1 MEDFLYIL
9 AIIAW
14 VAYSFYKNSQKVKKN
29 RPVTRRPIEEAPEQS
44 RDFRSILEEILGQ
57 EEERIPEL
65 QPEIPTPSREVY
77 KPMEYT
83 PAYQPQDEH
92 QYQSIY
98 KTLDDLYEDSGMMPS
113 QMQVSLED
121 MGNDQRIQAVS
132 SMEEKK
138 DTPRWKADI
147 RNAIILSEVLNR
159 PYDERSAYR
168 PLWQT

>member
-14 VAYSFYKNSQKVKKN
+14 VVYSFYKNSQKVKKN
-29 RPVTRRPIEEAPEQS
+29 RPATRRPVEETPEEK

-57 EEERIPEL
+57 EEESIPEY
-65 QPEIPTPSREVY
+65 QAEAPAPAREVY

-83 PAYQPQDEH
+83 PSQQPQQEF
-92 QYQSIY
+92 QYQQTY
-98 KTLDDLYEDSGMMPS
+98 KTLDDLYEESGMMPS

-121 MGNDQRIQAVS
+121 MDNNQRIQAVS
-132 SMEEKK
+132 SLEEKK
-138 DTPRWKADI
+138 ETPRWKADI
-147 RNAIILSEVLNR
+147 RTAIILSEILNR